1 MRRRRLVISSS
12 LLFTIILS
20 SSSFAL
26 AQGPQGP
33 NQQPAQPPAA
43 SPAKK
48 QDVPA
53 AKSGEEPTSKDEMPE
68 QRNAFNVAG
77 TPLLPIGDLSNGF
90 TFGIGGTLG
99 YDRVVHPHVQ
109 IIGRTGYSHLFPKSG
124 LNVSLGAVPIWGG
137 ARYTFGINEGGYFE
151 GALGPTVLF
160 ASASVNVLGDT
171 RSVSDSEVK
180 IGTAIGGGYKFGKLD
195 VGGRLAFWDLGR
207 PGDSATIFAT
217 IGYSFATF

>member
-1 MRRRRLVISSS
+1 MSRRRRRRLALS
-12 LLFTIILS
+12 LFAFAGVSVVSLS
-20 SSSFAL
+20 AFA
-26 AQGPQGP
+26 QNP
-33 NQQPAQPPAA
+33 QPPA
-43 SPAKK
+43 AKK

-53 AKSGEEPTSKDEMPE
+53 AKGEESKGDEMPE

-109 IIGRTGYSHLFPKSG
+109 IIARTGYSHLFPKSG

-137 ARYTFGINEGGYFE
+137 ARYTFGVNEGGYFE

-160 ASASVNVLGDT
+160 ASASVNVLGSN

-195 VGGRLAFWDLGR
+195 VGGRLAFWDLGH

-217 IGYSFATF
+217 IGYSFVSF

>member
-1 MRRRRLVISSS
+1 MMRRRLTVSLFLSLVG
-12 LLFTIILS
+12 LS
-20 SSSFAL
+20 SASSAFA
-26 AQGPQGP
+26 QNPQP
-33 NQQPAQPPAA
+33 
-43 SPAKK
+43 PAKK

-53 AKSGEEPTSKDEMPE
+53 AKASEESKGDEMPE

-109 IIGRTGYSHLFPKSG
+109 IIARTGYSHLFPKSG

-137 ARYTFGINEGGYFE
+137 ARYTFGVNEGGYLE

-160 ASASVNVLGDT
+160 ASASVNVLGSS

-180 IGTAIGGGYKFGKLD
+180 IGTAIGGGYKFGRLD
-195 VGGRLAFWDLGR
+195 VGGRLAFWDIGH

-217 IGYSFATF
+217 VGYSFASF